1 MVKGGENMIQES
13 YTDKIFFVVNKLFLW
28 SLLILIL
35 YPLIY
40 ILSASISEPSAVNSG
55 RMWLFP
61 VDITLEGYQRVFK
74 NSEIWV
80 GYRNT
85 IFYTAF
91 GTMINLLITLPCAYA
106 LAQGGLRGRGA
117 FMAFLI
123 FTMIFNGGLIPTYL
137 LIRDLS
143 MMDTI
148 WAMVIPNAAAVWNII
163 VTRTFFQS
171 SIPKELTEAAEI
183 DGCSVT
189 KTFVRIVLPLSMP
202 IIAVMSLFYGVA
214 HWNQYFNAMLY
225 ISDRDLYPLQLFL
238 REILVLS
245 EMPASMMMDEDM
257 MEAAAEQARISDIIK
272 YAVMIMASLPLLVV
286 YPFVQRYFVKG
297 VLIGS
302 LKG

>member
-1 MVKGGENMIQES
+1 MIQENLA
-13 YTDKIFFVVNKLFLW
+13 DKIFIAANKLSLW
-28 SLLILIL
+28 ILLIIIV

-40 ILSASISEPSAVNSG
+40 ILSASISDPLAVNSG

-61 VDITLEGYQRVFK
+61 MDITFEGYQRVFK
-74 NSEIWV
+74 NNEIWI

-85 IFYTAF
+85 IFYTVF
-91 GTMINLLITLPCAYA
+91 GTIINLIITLPCAYA
-106 LAQGGLRGRGA
+106 LSRGGLRGRGP

-137 LIRDLS
+137 LIRDLD

-171 SIPKELTEAAEI
+171 SVPNELVEAAEM
-183 DGCSVT
+183 DGCNVF
-189 KTFVRIVLPLSMP
+189 KTFLRVVLPLSMP

-214 HWNQYFNAMLY
+214 HWNQYFNALLY
-225 ISDRDLYPLQLFL
+225 MSDRELFPLQLYL
-238 REILVLS
+238 REILVLN
-245 EMPASMMMDEDM
+245 EMSASMMMDEEVM
-257 MEAAAEQARISDIIK
+257 KAVAEQARLSDIIK
-272 YAVMIMASLPLLVV
+272 YAVMIIASLPLLIV